1 MTTSD
6 FCRQLMK
13 AINKRP
19 GLSAQEIDAQSVLL
33 RAYGNGTAVLI
44 DRDRKT
50 PASLPSLLT
59 CPGECTSHSLLASHK
74 LAPPLLARFN
84 NGLLY
89 RFIPGHVCSPAD
101 LRRPEIWRGVAKRL
115 AQWHA
120 IVPIS
125 TVLAKHGAG
134 KSLDPAL
141 QGSKISH
148 LPIPNIWTVT
158 QRWAGALPDTTE
170 AQRARKAEL
179 QSELLWLI
187 DELGDAP
194 SVDHRPLVFSHC
206 DLLHGNVIVEPPSG
220 LPEPAESSPHS
231 SSASSPTATLDTGT
245 LSRASSSSG
254 TSSSPPPPT
263 ATVSF
268 IDYEYAT
275 PAPATFDIANHFA
288 EWGGFDCDF
297 SVLPTRAQRRDFLAA
312 YISSLTSFGPS
323 AAAAHG
329 PDEEA
334 RLRALM
340 AQVDRFR
347 GAPGFYWGIWA
358 LIQATISQ
366 IDFDYAGYAEIRL
379 SEYYAWKDALM
390 RERRGEAAP
399 ADLPLRERRWA
410 EEG

>member
-1 MTTSD
+1 
-6 FCRQLMK
+6 MK
-13 AINKRP
+13 AVNKRP
-19 GLSAQEIDAQSVLL
+19 GLSESEIDEQSVLL

-44 DRDRKT
+44 DRDRKRF
-50 PASLPSLLT
+50 ARLPPPLLIHL
-59 CPGECTSHSLLASHK
+59 GECTSHSLLASHK

-101 LRRPEIWRGVAKRL
+101 LRRPEIWRGVAMRL
-115 AQWHA
+115 AEWHA
-120 IVPIS
+120 TIPIT

-134 KSLDPAL
+134 KTLDQAL
-141 QGSKISH
+141 QSSKISN
-148 LPIPNIWTVT
+148 LPIPNIWTVM
-158 QRWAGALPDTTE
+158 QRWSGALPDATD
-170 AQRARKAEL
+170 AQRKRKSEL

-187 DELGDAP
+187 SELGDAP
-194 SVDHRPLVFSHC
+194 SVDNQSLVFSHC
-206 DLLHGNVIVEPPSG
+206 DLLHGNVIIEPPSG
-220 LPEPAESSPHS
+220 LSEPLESSPHG
-231 SSASSPTATLDTGT
+231 SSASSPTTTLDTRT

-254 TSSSPPPPT
+254 ASSPPPT

-275 PAPATFDIANHFA
+275 PAPAAFDIANHFA

-297 SVLPTRAQRRDFLAA
+297 SVLPTRSQRRDFLAA
-312 YISSLTSFGPS
+312 YLASLGAFRPASSPTPETE
-323 AAAAHG
+323 
-329 PDEEA
+329 DA
-334 RLRALM
+334 RLGLLR

-379 SEYYAWKDALM
+379 GEYWAWKHALM
-390 RERRGEAAP
+390 RERGTSTAP
-399 ADLPLRERRWA
+399 VEIPLRERRWA
-410 EEG
+410 EED